1 MYDRPQLSFYVARDT
16 YLLMEATEQFVDLVT
31 RAHEYTTAGQ
41 DVLRNEYR
49 LDHWPRWDWDQDD
62 RRIVFSEAG
71 TPKVV
76 ADVQFVG
83 TISGQTGTWLWAWAN
98 PHLEPEIW
106 RSIIE
111 VRQFGE
117 AHAIEQLTTPKWQA
131 DPVDGWE
138 MTSVSA
144 YILQAKGV
152 YRTPRE
158 DGGFTYMIF
167 TAIRWADIPQTK

>member
-1 MYDRPQLSFYVARDT
+1 VGAL
-16 YLLMEATEQFVDLVT
+16 
-31 RAHEYTTAGQ
+31 AHVGEPALAE
-41 DVLRNEYR
+41 VLRILPPNAAE
-49 LDHWPRWDWDQDD
+49 L
-62 RRIVFSEAG
+62 
-71 TPKVV
+71 
-76 ADVQFVG
+76 
-83 TISGQTGTWLWAWAN
+83 WLWAWAN

-106 RSIIE
+106 RSIVE

-117 AHAIEQLTTPKWQA
+117 AHTIEQLTTPKWQA
-131 DPVDGWE
+131 DSVDGWE

-167 TAIRWADIPQTK
+167 TAIGWGDISASPEFAV